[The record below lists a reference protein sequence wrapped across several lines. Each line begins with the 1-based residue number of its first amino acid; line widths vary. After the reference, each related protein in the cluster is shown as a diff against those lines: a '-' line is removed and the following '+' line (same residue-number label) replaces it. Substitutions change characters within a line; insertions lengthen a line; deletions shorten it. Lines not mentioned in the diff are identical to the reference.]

1 MPPVRVLMLLVAGV
15 LVPLTLTACGAGD
28 GSTDKD
34 RATVAAID
42 LSITLEGTAGTRAFT
57 LRCDPVGGTW
67 PDPPTG
73 CRGLATAAG
82 AKALEPI
89 RIETRDYGPITE
101 VPMTI
106 TGTVRGRAVTLEFPK
121 MGSST
126 RRARLTL
133 LIDTIG
139 LDAYAEAVKAVS

>member
-1 MPPVRVLMLLVAGV
+1 M
-15 LVPLTLTACGAGD
+15 LTACGEGD
-28 GSTDKD
+28 GSTDAD
-34 RATVAAID
+34 RGASARID
-42 LSITLEGTAGTRAFT
+42 LTITLEGTAGTRAFT

-67 PDPPTG
+67 PDPETA
-73 CRGLATAAG
+73 CDGLATPDG

-89 RIETRDYGPITE
+89 RIETRDFGPVTE

-106 TGTVRGRAVTLEFPK
+106 TGTVTGRAVTLEFPK

-133 LIDTIG
+133 LIETLG
-139 LDAYAEAVKAVS
+139 PDAYAAAVKAVS